1 MTPTDR
7 PNVLEFKRRTITGVA
22 PNILEH
28 QRTYLHELVERMP
41 WHEVVPIGTT
51 SGADRGT
58 LLLGLLE
65 LLGPS
70 GRSLLLSLA
79 REICDAEPYQGP
91 L

>member
-41 WHEVVPIGTT
+41 C
-51 SGADRGT
+51 ADRGT